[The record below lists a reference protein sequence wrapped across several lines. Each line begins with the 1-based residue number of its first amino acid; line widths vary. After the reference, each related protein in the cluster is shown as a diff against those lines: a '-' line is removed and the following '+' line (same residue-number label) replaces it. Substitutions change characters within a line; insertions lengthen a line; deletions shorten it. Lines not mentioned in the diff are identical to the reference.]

1 MALANGRN
9 CKKEN
14 IVLGGENIKA
24 YKIRC
29 YPTDEQKHLIIKT
42 FGCCRWYWNQ
52 ALHDNVKY
60 YEEYQK
66 GKINTPAFYKKG
78 FEWLKE
84 VDSMAL
90 CFTQM
95 DLQSAFSK
103 FFREKNIGFPKYKSK
118 KNLKNSYRTMTS
130 FGYPVTE
137 NNIKLPKLGYVKI
150 VNHRHKTGTAKS
162 CTISMTPTGEF
173 YIAIL
178 WKDEET
184 IEKLEPVNKEV
195 GIDLGLKDLA
205 ICSDGEKFP
214 VLQSLRK
221 ELQKLK
227 REQRKLSKMERG
239 SNNYN
244 NQKLK
249 VAKLHQHIANQ
260 RKDYLHKISYR
271 LTNENQVIALEDLN
285 VKGLMKNR
293 HLALSV
299 SDAGWSEFVN
309 MLEYKALDKG
319 RTVQKVDRWF
329 PSSQICSCC
338 GRVTGRKPLWIRE
351 WTCPECG
358 TVHDRDVNAANN
370 ILTEG
375 KRILG
380 ASSCPD
386 R

>member
-1 MALANGRN
+1 MR
-9 CKKEN
+9 
-14 IVLGGENIKA
+14 IIKA

-29 YPTDEQKHLIIKT
+29 YPTDEQKQLIIKT

-52 ALHDNVKY
+52 ALSDNIKY
-60 YEEYQK
+60 YEKNKK
-66 GKINTPAFYKKG
+66 GKINTPASYKKE

-90 CFTQM
+90 SFTQM

-103 FFREKNIGFPKYKSK
+103 FFKEKNIGYPKYKSK
-118 KNLKNSYRTMTS
+118 KRPKNSYRTMQTS
-130 FGYPVTE
+130 GYPVTE
-137 NNIKLPKLGYVKI
+137 NDVKITKLGKLKI
-150 VNHRHKTGTAKS
+150 VNHRHKTGIAKS
-162 CTISMTPTGEF
+162 CTISMTPTDEF
-173 YIAIL
+173 YITIL
-178 WKDEET
+178 WKDEEP
-184 IEKLEPVNKEV
+184 IEKFEPVNKEV

-221 ELQKLK
+221 ELPKLK
-227 REQRKLSKMERG
+227 REQGKLSKMKRG

-244 NQKLK
+244 SQKLK

-260 RKDYLHKISYR
+260 RKDYLHKISYK
-271 LTNENQVIALEDLN
+271 LTNENQVIALENLN
-285 VKGLMKNR
+285 VKGLMKNH
-293 HLALSV
+293 HLALSI
-299 SDAGWSEFVN
+299 SDVGWSEFVN

-319 RTVQKVDRWF
+319 RIVQKIDRWF

-338 GRVTGRKPLWIRE
+338 GCITGKKPLWIRE

-358 TVHDRDVNAANN
+358 ATHDRDVNAAKN

-380 ASSCPD
+380 ASACPD

>member
-1 MALANGRN
+1 MR
-9 CKKEN
+9 
-14 IVLGGENIKA
+14 IIKA

-29 YPTDEQKHLIIKT
+29 YPTDEQKQLILKT

-52 ALHDNVKY
+52 ALHDNIEY
-60 YEEYQK
+60 YEKHQK
-66 GKINTPAFYKKG
+66 GKINTPAFYKQKY
-78 FEWLKE
+78 EWLKE

-90 CFTQM
+90 CFTQK

-103 FFREKNIGFPKYKSK
+103 FFKEKNIGYPKYKSK
-118 KNLKNSYRTMTS
+118 KYSKNSYRTMQTV
-130 FGYPVTE
+130 GYSVTE
-137 NNIKLPKLGYVKI
+137 NDIKITKLGKLKI
-150 VNHRHKTGTAKS
+150 VNHQYKTGIAKS

-178 WKDEET
+178 WKDEEVL
-184 IEKLEPVNKEV
+184 EKSKPVDKEV

-221 ELQKLK
+221 ELPKLK
-227 REQRKLSKMERG
+227 REQRKLSKMEYG

-244 NQKLK
+244 RQKIK

-260 RKDYLHKISYR
+260 RKDYLHKISYK

-285 VKGLMKNR
+285 VKGMMKNH
-293 HLALSV
+293 HLALSI
-299 SDAGWSEFVN
+299 SNAGWSEFVN

-319 RTVQKVDRWF
+319 RTVQKIDRWF

-338 GRVTGRKPLWIRE
+338 GCITGKKPLWIRE
-351 WTCPECG
+351 WTCPDCG
-358 TVHDRDVNAANN
+358 ETHDRDINAAKN

-380 ASSCPD
+380 GGASSCPD